1 METGEQLT
9 GEEEAK
15 VFLSYSRKDRERAQV
30 IAERLRARH
39 FGVFKDTDDILPTE
53 EWKERLEQLIEEAD
67 TIVFLFSPHS
77 ATSEVCAWEVD

>member
-1 METGEQLT
+1 
-9 GEEEAK
+9 
-15 VFLSYSRKDRERAQV
+15 LSYSRKDRERAQV

-67 TIVFLFSPHS
+67 TIVFLLPPPLRD
-77 ATSEVCAWEVD
+77 V